1 MGRLYTH
8 DIQSNPFLNVSEEN
22 RFLVQLKSNQH
33 ERAMIHT
40 FQWRNK
46 RGPTASREHFAT
58 GDLVEGR
65 YPIKSSILECLWSSK
80 PNTSTLILGIT
91 SFDTARI

>member
-22 RFLVQLKSNQH
+22 RFLVQLKSNQR

-46 RGPTASREHFAT
+46 LGPPLQSISQQET
-58 GDLVEGR
+58 DGR
-65 YPIKSSILECLWSSK
+65 TIS
-80 PNTSTLILGIT
+80 NQVVNH
-91 SFDTARI
+91 